1 MHTEVEVPSGAVN
14 SESCE
19 VKDELKLMM
28 MLQLKLKLKLKLQ
41 SNLN

>member
-19 VKDELKLMM
+19 VKDELKLK
-28 MLQLKLKLKLKLQ
+28 LQLKLKLKLKLQ